1 MDTVLTME
9 NIYNMLASLSISN
22 KKWLADHLYEDISM
36 AQPRRR
42 RGALSDADLEAEL
55 REFPS
60 LDMKEYEPLTDEQFK
75 SLIHSKPIAKNIE
88 KWL

>member
-1 MDTVLTME
+1 MDTVLTVE
-9 NIYNMLASLSISN
+9 KIYNMLASFSVSN
-22 KKWLADHLYEDISM
+22 KKWLADHLYDDISK

-55 REFPS
+55 RGLPS
-60 LDMKEYEPLTDEQFK
+60 LDMNDYEPLTDKQFK
-75 SLIHSKPIAKNIE
+75 ELVHSKPIARNIE